1 MDYSLII
8 ENRHASIRY
17 VNGLKTWKEVT
28 NFLKNNLEQWVI
40 SVTICKYSS
49 DNKNLGEKCV
59 TMGNLIEVA
68 TSETD
73 KILKQ

>member
-8 ENRHASIRY
+8 ENRHSSTRY
-17 VNGLKTWKEVT
+17 VNGLKTWKQVT
-28 NFLKNNLEQWVI
+28 DFLKNNLEQWAI

-49 DNKNLGEKCV
+49 DNKILGKKRV
-59 TMGNLIEVA
+59 TMCNLIEVA
-68 TSETD
+68 MSETD